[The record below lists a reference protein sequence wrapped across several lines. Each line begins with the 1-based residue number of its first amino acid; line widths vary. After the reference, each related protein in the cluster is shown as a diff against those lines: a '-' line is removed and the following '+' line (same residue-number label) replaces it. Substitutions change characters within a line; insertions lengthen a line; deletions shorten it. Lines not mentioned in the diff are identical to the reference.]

1 MPLTGEIQS
10 RYLLIDSLAQNA
22 ERQTWLAEDR
32 HTSQRVTLKSLY
44 FGRSTQWQDFK
55 YFERE
60 VETLQKLDYP
70 RIPKHRDAFWL
81 EQPEGHYFCLVQ
93 DFIPGLSLSE
103 FVQKGYRFSEERL
116 EAVAKSILDI
126 LIYLHSQEPP
136 LIHRD
141 IKPSNLILSE
151 ADEVYLIDFG
161 AIQVYSGPEKSMTV
175 AGTFGYMP
183 PEQFGGRAVPASDLY
198 SLGATLIYAISG
210 VKPSELVADGFYL
223 RFQNRV
229 GVSTYLKEWLEHMV
243 EPEVEKRFSSAL
255 EALDALK
262 LREFKRYESLL
273 PPEKIDAP
281 ERFLVIDYEKDK
293 IGIEIPP
300 SASLDKDNDPDALQ
314 RLACWGRVISYL
326 FGGVSVINWG
336 ALVLIFTLIPTYPLQ
351 WNFLCGIVTGVIA
364 LSAYA
369 LSNWRLSHWTRLEFD
384 RNQCSVLQG
393 VGGKTRHR
401 WKAPWDANTSLESA
415 TDSYDIFP
423 NDSIR
428 IRGRKL
434 CLKSGKDE
442 YIFSTDIS
450 KKEEIWLINFF
461 QKKREK
467 FTQESN

>member
-93 DFIPGLSLSE
+93 DFITGLSLSE

-116 EAVAKSILDI
+116 ETVAKSILDI

-161 AIQVYSGPEKSMTV
+161 AIQVYSGSEKSMTV

-198 SLGATLIYAISG
+198 SLGSTLIYAISG

-229 GVSTYLKEWLEHMV
+229 GVSAYLKEWLERMV
-243 EPEVEKRFSSAL
+243 EPEVEKRFSSAS

-262 LREFKRYESLL
+262 LREFKRYESSM
-273 PPEKIDAP
+273 PPEIIEAP
-281 ERFLVIDYEKDK
+281 ERFVVIEYNRDK

-300 SASLDKDNDPDALQ
+300 PSSSDQNKDPDILRTLAGLG
-314 RLACWGRVISYL
+314 RLIAYVSGTFSVFIWGLIILIAISDPSYSLEQQL
-326 FGGVSVINWG
+326 FI
-336 ALVLIFTLIPTYPLQ
+336 ALVSSA
-351 WNFLCGIVTGVIA
+351 IA
-364 LSAYA
+364 LLTYF
-369 LSNWRLSHWTRLEFD
+369 LTIWRLSHWTRFEFD
-384 RNQCSVLQG
+384 GDQCSVLQG
-393 VGGKTRHR
+393 IGGKT
-401 WKAPWDANTSLESA
+401 WYKWVILLDENASVATAN
-415 TDSYDIFP
+415 DSYDIFP
-423 NDSIR
+423 NDSVSL
-428 IRGRKL
+428 RGRRL

-442 YIFSTDIS
+442 YVFSLDIN
-450 KKEEIWLINFF
+450 KKEEKWLIDLF

-467 FTQESN
+467 FIQEST